1 MSWHTLLSDNL
12 NNADQLCETLH
23 LSSKEKE
30 RIQTELDQ
38 FPMSVPKYYFSLIDK
53 DDPNDPIR
61 KMSIPSG
68 DIIFQDGELD
78 TSGEH
83 SNTKLQGLQHK
94 YAQTVLVLT
103 TSNCAM
109 YCRFCFRRR
118 LVGLESEEIAQ
129 DIGAVVSYITQ
140 HPQISNVLL
149 SGGDSFLMT
158 TERIKEWLQELTA
171 LDQLDFI
178 RFGTRTPVTFPQR
191 ILTDPE
197 LLQVLETY
205 GKKKQLYVVTHFN
218 HPKEI
223 TEESKAAVKAL
234 QNAGLVVKNQTVL
247 MRGINDDPEVLA
259 ALLKKLTS
267 IGVVPHYLFQ
277 CRPVKGVKS
286 HFQVPLQEGFR
297 ITQAALALQ
306 NGLGKGIDYTM
317 SHVTGKIRILDTD
330 DNGRMLFQ
338 YKQAK
343 NPKNIGRIF
352 SLDIQPDQTWLP
364 DQIELSY

>member
-1 MSWHTLLSDNL
+1 
-12 NNADQLCETLH
+12 
-23 LSSKEKE
+23 
-30 RIQTELDQ
+30 
-38 FPMSVPKYYFSLIDK
+38 
-53 DDPNDPIR
+53 
-61 KMSIPSG
+61 
-68 DIIFQDGELD
+68 
-78 TSGEH
+78 
-83 SNTKLQGLQHK
+83 
-94 YAQTVLVLT
+94 
-103 TSNCAM
+103 
-109 YCRFCFRRR
+109 
-118 LVGLESEEIAQ
+118 
-129 DIGAVVSYITQ
+129 
-140 HPQISNVLL
+140 
-149 SGGDSFLMT
+149 
-158 TERIKEWLQELTA
+158 
-171 LDQLDFI
+171 
-178 RFGTRTPVTFPQR
+178 
-191 ILTDPE
+191 
-197 LLQVLETY
+197 
-205 GKKKQLYVVTHFN
+205 
-218 HPKEI
+218 
-223 TEESKAAVKAL
+223 
-234 QNAGLVVKNQTVL
+234 

-330 DNGRMLFQ
+330 DSGRMLFQ